1 VSIRPLD
8 RDELRHQFRTAT
20 PFPNVCIDNFLD
32 ENFAEEVAAS
42 FPSFHEAQH
51 VGKTFTAVNEKGK
64 VQVRDVSHFP
74 PAIRRLND
82 ILADPQFLELLSYA
96 AEIPNLLADDQLIGG
111 GIHETTRS
119 GHLDV
124 HVDFNFLNDRQWHR
138 RLNIITFFNKG
149 WRDEWGGRL
158 ELWDKDV
165 KHCVHSFQPIF
176 NRCVIFATSE
186 ISFHGVTAVM
196 CPPGESR
203 KSFAAYYYT
212 REAPP
217 GYNGMNHS
225 TLFRA
230 RPNEQVKGKLL
241 MPAER
246 VANTFMNKVRRI
258 KKKLM

>member
-1 VSIRPLD
+1 MSIRPLD
-8 RDELRHQFRTAT
+8 RESLRQQFRTAT

-32 ENFAEEVAAS
+32 PAFADDIALS
-42 FPSFHEAQH
+42 FPSFSEAQG

-64 VQVRDVSHFP
+64 VQVRDVSKFP
-74 PAIRRLND
+74 PAVKRLND
-82 ILADPQFLELLSYA
+82 MLAEPAFLETLSYA
-96 AEIPNLLADDQLIGG
+96 AEIPELLADDQLIGG
-111 GIHETTRS
+111 GIHETTRA

-124 HVDFNFLNDRQWHR
+124 HVDFNYLKDRQWHR
-138 RLNIITFFNKG
+138 RLNIIIFFNRT
-149 WRDEWGGRL
+149 WQDEWGGRL

-165 KHCVHSFQPIF
+165 KQCVHSFQPIF
-176 NRCVIFATSE
+176 NRCVIFATSD
-186 ISFHGVTAVM
+186 ISYHGVTAVT

-217 GYNGMNHS
+217 GYNGVNHS

-230 RPNEQVKGKLL
+230 RPGEQVKGRLL

-246 VANTFMNKVRRI
+246 IANTFMSKMRRI
-258 KKKLM
+258 KNKLM